1 MVVAFDVDGTL
12 SLGPFDPSRL
22 REAKPN
28 PAMIRTLRILRRAGT
43 KIMVVTARPERYRS
57 DTVAW
62 LRSNAIVYDHLV
74 MRREGDNRPDPAL
87 RAEQV
92 GGATL
97 LFDDKPE
104 NCARAGIPCV
114 RVGG

>member
-1 MVVAFDVDGTL
+1 M
-12 SLGPFDPSRL
+12 
-22 REAKPN
+22 
-28 PAMIRTLRILRRAGT
+28 

-62 LRSNAIVYDHLV
+62 LRANAVVYDRLV

-92 GGATL
+92 EGATL
-97 LFDDKPE
+97 LFDDKAG
-104 NCARAGIPCV
+104 NCARSPVRCV
-114 RVGG
+114 RVGP